1 MESIGTGLA
10 ALDYDGRRADVYL
23 DRPEKRNA
31 MNRALIA
38 DLTQAIERV
47 DADDDVRAVT
57 ILGRGD
63 VLSAGMDL
71 GMMRA
76 SDRATHRSI
85 HAELRGLLDAV
96 DDLSKPSVVGIKR
109 AAPAGAFELTLP
121 ADFRILGDDA
131 TYGVIEVE
139 LGIFPHGGTTQRL
152 PRLVGLGKAKE
163 MVLTA
168 EYIDPEEADR
178 IDLVTEVC
186 PDEAVDDRAREF
198 ADDLCEKAPLGVE
211 RALEA
216 LDKAFDVPLEAGL
229 DTEGYLVE
237 DLYATR
243 DRKEGFAARMEGRE
257 PEFEGR

>member
-1 MESIGTGLA
+1 MESIGSGLA
-10 ALDYDGRRADVYL
+10 ALDHEGHRADVYL
-23 DRPEKRNA
+23 DRPAKRNA

-38 DLTQAIERV
+38 DLTQAIRRV
-47 DADDDVRAVT
+47 DADEDVRAVT
-57 ILGRGD
+57 ILGRGE

-76 SDRATHRSI
+76 SDRATHREI
-85 HAELRGLLDAV
+85 HAELRGLFDAI

-121 ADFRILGDDA
+121 ADFRILGEDA

-152 PRLVGLGKAKE
+152 PRLVGLAKAKE
-163 MVLTA
+163 MVLTG
-168 EYIDPEEADR
+168 EFIDPEEADR
-178 IDLVTEVC
+178 INLVTEVR
-186 PDEAVDDRAREF
+186 PDDAVDERAREF
-198 ADDLCEKAPLGVE
+198 AGDLCEKAPLGTQ
-211 RALEA
+211 RALAA
-216 LDKAFDVPLEAGL
+216 LDKAFDVALDAGL
-229 DTEGYLVE
+229 DVEQYLVE

-243 DRKEGFAARMEGRE
+243 DREEGFAARMEGRD

>member
-10 ALDYDGRRADVYL
+10 ALEYEGHRADVYL

-47 DADDDVRAVT
+47 DAADDVRTVA
-57 ILGRGD
+57 ILGHGE

-71 GMMRA
+71 RMMRE
-76 SDRATHRSI
+76 SDPEALRAV
-85 HAELRGLLDAV
+85 HAELRELLDAV

-121 ADFRILGDDA
+121 ADFRILGEDA
-131 TYGVIEVE
+131 AYGVIEVE

-168 EYIDPEEADR
+168 EYVDPEEADR
-178 IDLVTEVC
+178 INLVTEVC
-186 PDEAVDDRAREF
+186 PDGAVDDRAREF

-229 DTEGYLVE
+229 DVEGYLAE

-243 DRKEGFAARMEGRE
+243 DREEGFAARMEDRE